1 MKLILQREV
10 EKLGVP
16 GDVVD
21 VADGYGRNFLLPRG
35 LAVPASKGAVRHA
48 ERLKAA
54 HESRVAHARTEAE
67 GVAEQL
73 RSAQVRIPARVGE
86 EGRLFGS
93 ITAERLAEAIQQAS
107 GVELDRR
114 RVHLAEP
121 IRSVGAH
128 EVTITLHPEVTATVP
143 VEVVPE

>member
-21 VADGYGRNFLLPRG
+21 VADGFGRNYLLPRG
-35 LAVPASKGAVRHA
+35 LAVPATKGAVRHA
-48 ERLKAA
+48 ERLKVA
-54 HESRVAHARTEAE
+54 HQSRVAHARSEAE
-67 GVAEQL
+67 GLAERL
-73 RSAQVRIPARVGE
+73 SGAQVRIPARVGE

-93 ITAERLAEAIQQAS
+93 ITAERLAEAIQEAS
-107 GVELDRR
+107 GVEIDRR

-121 IRSVGAH
+121 IRSVGVH
-128 EVTITLHPEVTATVP
+128 EVSLTLHPEVTATIP